1 MSKQNRLDAE
11 GDGEEEKSSM
21 RTPALIA
28 LTIAALGSSA
38 AEARVA
44 LTPDTTGHL
53 MVPVFVNGQG
63 PYSFMLD
70 TGADN
75 SAVYAWFASTQH
87 LARGHTAQIS
97 GATGDAPE
105 TTTRL
110 DKLALD
116 GWAIHDVDVDT
127 MPDRSDGV
135 KIAGIAGADL
145 FMKRLAVL
153 DSGCET
159 MALLPREVDPTQI
172 AGRGA
177 MMIHAG
183 SIKGGKQLTLPVTVN
198 GVAGVATL
206 DTGARSTMI
215 NNTFA
220 KAAGVDVASD
230 AFRDGPPARGAVQN
244 PVASRIGPIGTVSFA
259 GLVRQNVVARVADLP
274 VFDDDGYTNG
284 HAFNIGVDILH
295 GVRLTVDYSARRFW
309 VAPSVCP
316 MAGQP

>member
-1 MSKQNRLDAE
+1 
-11 GDGEEEKSSM
+11 M
-21 RTPALIA
+21 RGAALIA
-28 LTIAALGSSA
+28 LAIAALWSSA
-38 AEARVA
+38 VEARVA
-44 LTPDTTGHL
+44 LKPDVTGHL
-53 MVPVFVNGQG
+53 LVPVFVNGQG
-63 PYSFMLD
+63 PYPFILD

-75 SAVYAWFASTQH
+75 SAVYAWFASRQH

-97 GATGDAPE
+97 GATGDARE

-116 GWAIHDVDVDT
+116 GWTIDHVEVDT
-127 MPDRSDGV
+127 IPDRPDGV

-145 FMKRLAVL
+145 LMGRLAVL
-153 DSGCET
+153 DTGCET
-159 MALLPREVDPTQI
+159 MSLLPRRADPARV

-177 MMIHAG
+177 TMIQAG
-183 SIKGGKQLTLPVTVN
+183 SIKGGKQLTLPVTIN

-215 NNTFA
+215 NETFA
-220 KAAGVDVASD
+220 KAAGVNLASD

-259 GLVRQNVVARVADLP
+259 GLVRQNVVARVANLP

-284 HAFNIGVDILH
+284 HALNIGVDILR

-309 VAPSVCP
+309 IAPSSCP
-316 MAGQP
+316 VAGQH